1 MDEVKG
7 NLQDAQKKVDN
18 SKADLTRIKNELV
31 PLEVGVAGGGGF
43 VVLQMLSCF
52 AVSTARTH

>member
-18 SKADLTRIKNELV
+18 SKAEITRIKNELM
-31 PLEVGVAGGGGF
+31 PLEVGVALWVWLCG
-43 VVLQMLSCF
+43 VTNAVI
-52 AVSTARTH
+52 VSTARTH